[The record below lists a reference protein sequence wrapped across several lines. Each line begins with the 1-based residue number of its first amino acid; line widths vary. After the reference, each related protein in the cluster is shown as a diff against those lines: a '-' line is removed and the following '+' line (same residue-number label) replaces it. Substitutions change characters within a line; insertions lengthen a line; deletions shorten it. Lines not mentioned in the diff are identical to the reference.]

1 MGHAMDN
8 MFKTMHD
15 HAGKTSDN
23 ALKHTRIPSE
33 LQERPTPCGQQNSR
47 KGQEDSAG
55 DNGGKTDAADNLG
68 RAGER
73 QRGGAPK

>member
-23 ALKHTRIPSE
+23 ALKHTRIPSSKSA
-33 LQERPTPCGQQNSR
+33 LHHAGSRIQE
-47 KGQEDSAG
+47 KGKKTAPETTAEKRMPRTISGGLAG
-55 DNGGKTDAADNLG
+55 A
-68 RAGER
+68 
-73 QRGGAPK
+73 RGGGPK